1 MGRPAG
7 QSAGFSP
14 ERRERGRRREG
25 EGREVQ
31 RERQGEGGS
40 DVRDAG
46 PGGVGAEPSV
56 SCRFLHWL
64 NPDKVQEKQS
74 AGQAP
79 QTVQAGEGE
88 AGSEVPETRSRQQ

>member
-1 MGRPAG
+1 ML
-7 QSAGFSP
+7 GFP
-14 ERRERGRRREG
+14 ESEGREG
-25 EGREVQ
+25 EREREGEEVQ
-31 RERQGEGGS
+31 RQRQGKGGS

-64 NPDKVQEKQS
+64 NPDKVQEKRS
-74 AGQAP
+74 VGQAP